1 MTICDDCGEVNTKQ
15 ADQSSSDEWMDTWRD
30 DPDVMVGKVMIW
42 QFTSR
47 SLDAVFRDGPSNGR
61 LQGSY
66 LVEESQI
73 YEDKK

>member
-1 MTICDDCGEVNTKQ
+1 
-15 ADQSSSDEWMDTWRD
+15 MDTWRD
-30 DPDVMVGKVMIW
+30 DPDVIVGKVMIW

-73 YEDKK
+73 YEDEK